1 MLVDCG
7 LVVRRDSP
15 NGKRYARKGFDGAID
30 IVAAIPRT
38 ASRLELEPIA
48 VELAALAQEVRKAL
62 ESHVKTEET
71 SPMGLIPCATY
82 RIQIHTLM
90 NLIPASKKAKGRPL
104 R

>member
-1 MLVDCG
+1 MIAFG
-7 LVVRRDSP
+7 LDEGIAADWPRLHLSYR
-15 NGKRYARKGFDGAID
+15 D

-62 ESHVKTEET
+62 ESHVKTEEP